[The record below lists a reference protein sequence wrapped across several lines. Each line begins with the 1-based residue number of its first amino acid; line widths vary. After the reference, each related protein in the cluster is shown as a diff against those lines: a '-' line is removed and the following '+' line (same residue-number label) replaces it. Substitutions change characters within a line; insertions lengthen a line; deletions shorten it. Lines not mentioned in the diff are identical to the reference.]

1 MNTPSKNN
9 IIAKM
14 LTIISQTELIK
25 TFTIFYLVGLTIFI
39 IPFTRELFIFLTPLS
54 LIFVFGAL
62 MYNHSEWDNKF
73 IIFSVFVYLSSFI
86 IEAIGVNSGAIFGE
100 YIYLKGLGPKILNTP
115 LIIGI
120 NWLLLIYCSR
130 GVVIYIER
138 AYKLNI
144 SISKFWTIIISSL
157 LMVCYDL
164 ILEVAAPIMK
174 MWEFNGGYPP
184 VDNYIAWF
192 VISLI
197 FHTIFNFTTSKNSI
211 LYKESSTLFLVQ
223 ILFFLSIIILSNI
236 T

>member
-86 IEAIGVNSGAIFGE
+86 I
-100 YIYLKGLGPKILNTP
+100 
-115 LIIGI
+115 
-120 NWLLLIYCSR
+120 
-130 GVVIYIER
+130 
-138 AYKLNI
+138 
-144 SISKFWTIIISSL
+144 
-157 LMVCYDL
+157 
-164 ILEVAAPIMK
+164 
-174 MWEFNGGYPP
+174 
-184 VDNYIAWF
+184 
-192 VISLI
+192 
-197 FHTIFNFTTSKNSI
+197 
-211 LYKESSTLFLVQ
+211 
-223 ILFFLSIIILSNI
+223 
-236 T
+236 